1 MAHSVSCRALAIAI
15 EGLPGKAQ
23 AFWESLFSVVML
35 QTPAQC
41 LASANDSVIRVPKPR
56 LPPVTQTNHPARYND
71 RRSLSPEPSARGVED
86 GPHMRRIQSCRDI
99 NRG

>member
-1 MAHSVSCRALAIAI
+1 MAHSVSCRALATAI

-23 AFWESLFSVVML
+23 TFWESLFSVVMF

-41 LASANDSVIRVPKPR
+41 LASANDNVIRVPKPR
-56 LPPVTQTNHPARYND
+56 LPPVTQTNRPAKYNN
-71 RRSLSPEPSARGVED
+71 RRSLSPEASARGFEE
-86 GPHMRRIQSCRDI
+86 GQHMRRIQSSRDI